1 MTAAQSTPAAA
12 KYDAPS
18 FTAPIDLDLSRNEGA
33 CAIPDLAG
41 ALASVQPS
49 LLECYPDI
57 APLQRRLAGH
67 VGLEPERVVV
77 TTGGDEGIDR
87 AIRVAIRSG
96 RIRVLGHDPSFE
108 MIGVSTINAGASLD
122 TISWLEGDFPVDAF
136 CEAIDE
142 SIAAVVL
149 VTPNNPTGA
158 AVDLPDILRV
168 VDRAAEVG
176 AMALIDLAYV
186 EFAADDPTHQLLAM
200 PNVVIVRTLS
210 KAWGLA
216 GLRIGYL
223 LASVD
228 LAETL
233 RNAGGPFP
241 VAGVSLHLAAK
252 AMEAGG
258 IDIDTFQK
266 RKARLRSMIES
277 IGGRPWASDANF
289 ILAHFNDAAW
299 LRDALASLGIAV
311 RRFPSSPEL
320 ADCLRI
326 TVPTSDSDLDRL
338 ERALRVVSAPQAVLF
353 DMDGVLAEVSTSY
366 RRAIIETARHFGV
379 EVTPIEIGE
388 AKRRGGANNDWELTD
403 RLLAAAGVD
412 VPFDQIRRVFESVYH
427 GTEAQPGLKMTESLL
442 VDANDLRTLA
452 ARYPLAIVTGRPRAD
467 ALEFLERFGLGD
479 VFEVVISMEDDP
491 AKPDPAPV
499 LRAME
504 AMRIDRAWMIGD
516 TVDDINAARAAGV
529 LPIGVVPRGD
539 AFDATFAALT
549 SAGAAVACQTTEQCI
564 ERLPS

>member
-1 MTAAQSTPAAA
+1 MTAAQSTPAPA
-12 KYDAPS
+12 KYDAPGFS
-18 FTAPIDLDLSRNEGA
+18 APIDLDLSRNEGA
-33 CAIPDLAG
+33 CAIADLAG
-41 ALASVQPS
+41 ALASVEPS
-49 LLECYPDI
+49 MLECYPDI
-57 APLQRRLAGH
+57 LPLQRRLARH
-67 VGLEPERVVV
+67 VGLDPDRVVV

-96 RIRVLGHDPSFE
+96 RTRVLGHDPSFE
-108 MIGVSTINAGASLD
+108 MIGVSTVNAGATLD
-122 TISWLEGDFPVDAF
+122 TISWLEGAFPVDAF
-136 CEAIDE
+136 CAAIDA
-142 SIAAVVL
+142 SVAAVVL

-158 AVDLPDILRV
+158 AIDLPDIRRV

-186 EFAADDPTHQLLAM
+186 EFAADDPTHTLLEM

-223 LASVD
+223 LASEELSD
-228 LAETL
+228 TL

-241 VAGVSLHLAAK
+241 VSGVSLHLAEK
-252 AMEAGG
+252 ALDAGG
-258 IDIDTFQK
+258 IDIDGFQR
-266 RKARLRSMIES
+266 RKARLGAIVGS

-289 ILAHFNDAAW
+289 VLAQVPDAAW

-326 TVPTSDSDLDRL
+326 TVPTNDAALDRL
-338 ERALRVVSAPQAVLF
+338 ESALRIVSAPQAVLF

-366 RRAIIETARHFGV
+366 RRAIVKTARHFGV
-379 EVTPIEIGE
+379 EVTPVEIGE

-412 VPFDQIRRVFESVYH
+412 VPFDQIRSVFESVYH

-442 VDANDLRTLA
+442 VDPSDLRSLA
-452 ARYPLAIVTGRPRAD
+452 TRYPLAIVTGRPRAD
-467 ALEFLERFGLGD
+467 ALEFLDRFDIRD
-479 VFEVVISMEDDP
+479 VFEVIISMEDGP

-499 LRAME
+499 HRAME
-504 AMRIDRAWMIGD
+504 ALRVERAWMIGD
-516 TVDDINAARAAGV
+516 TVDDINASRAAGV

-539 AFDATFAALT
+539 AFDETYAALMN
-549 SAGAAVACQTTEQCI
+549 AGSAVAYETTEQCM